1 MESTCVSSRG
11 KKRHCEITKTTQIH
25 VLRVIREHNY
35 LLRLFNYICALYCKT
50 HNTILYMSEKT
61 IDKSQWALETKTI
74 QCGWEPKNGEPR
86 TLPITQSTTYK
97 YDTANAVAKLFD
109 LEAAGHMYSRLSNPT
124 CEAFEAKIAA
134 LEGGVGAM
142 ACSSGQTASTISIMN
157 IASAGDH
164 FIAVGKLYGGTVSL
178 FTNTL
183 KKMGVSVTL
192 VDSEAS
198 LEELSKEIKPNT
210 KAVFGETIAN
220 PALDILDIEKFAK
233 LAHDAN
239 IPLII
244 DNTFATPYLC
254 RPLEHGADI
263 VMHSSS
269 KYIDGHAVALGGVIV
284 DGGTFDWSNGNF
296 PEFTEPDSSYHGTV
310 YTRDFGNMAYIVKAR
325 VQWMRDLGAIMTPQ
339 NAFLSNLG
347 LETLH
352 VRMDRHS
359 ENALTIA
366 KFLEQ
371 HPKVSW
377 VNYPGL
383 ESHKHHDLAK
393 KYLKACSGVIT
404 FGVVGGKENGEKV
417 MDSLELAAIVVHVA
431 DVRTG
436 VLHPA
441 SMTHR
446 QLTNEEL
453 ELAGVSADLI
463 RLSVGIENV
472 NDIIADFDQALN
484 KL

>member
-1 MESTCVSSRG
+1 MSLETSR
-11 KKRHCEITKTTQIH
+11 
-25 VLRVIREHNY
+25 
-35 LLRLFNYICALYCKT
+35 
-50 HNTILYMSEKT
+50 
-61 IDKSQWALETKTI
+61 KSQWNIETKTI
-74 QCGWEPKNGEPR
+74 QCGWEPQNGEPR
-86 TLPITQSTTYK
+86 VLPITQSTTYK
-97 YDTANAVAKLFD
+97 YDNAKSVAQLFD
-109 LEAAGHMYSRLSNPT
+109 LEAEGHMYSRLSNPT
-124 CEAFEAKIAA
+124 CEAFETKIAA

-164 FIAVGKLYGGTVSL
+164 FIAVGTLYGGTVSL

-183 KKMGVSVTL
+183 KKMGISVTL
-192 VDSEAS
+192 VDAEAPIA
-198 LEELSKEIKPNT
+198 ELKKEIKSNT
-210 KAVFGETIAN
+210 KAIFGETIAN
-220 PALDILDIEKFAK
+220 PALDILDIKKFAD
-233 LAHDAN
+233 LAN
-239 IPLII
+239 EVGIPLIV

-254 RPLEHGADI
+254 RPLEHGAHI
-263 VMHSSS
+263 VIHSSS
-269 KYIDGHAVALGGVIV
+269 KYIDGHAIALGGVII

-296 PEFTEPDSSYHGTV
+296 PEFTEADKSYHGTV

-352 VRMDRHS
+352 VRMDRHCD
-359 ENALTIA
+359 NALAIA
-366 KFLEQ
+366 KHLEA
-371 HPKVSW
+371 HPKVAW

-383 ESHKHHDLAK
+383 ESHKHYTRAK
-393 KYLKACSGVIT
+393 SYLKACSGVIT
-404 FGVVGGKENGEKV
+404 FGVKGGAEAGEKI

-446 QLTNEEL
+446 QLSKKEL
-453 ELAGVSADLI
+453 ELAGVSPDLI
-463 RLSVGIENV
+463 RLSVGIENIE
-472 NDIIADFDQALN
+472 DIIADFDQALERI
-484 KL
+484 